1 MSRRAVPQVKAQAP
15 EHDGVLFVSPHL
27 DDAVLSCGG
36 LLATL
41 RARSVDAVVATVFTA
56 MPDPM
61 HPTPLAREFH
71 AVCGISGDGAEV
83 RRREDR
89 RALASLGVGLAH
101 LNLPEC
107 LYRFDLAGQP
117 RYPTKA
123 AIYEPDFTDEPDIV
137 AQVSRGLETIL
148 GSARRWA
155 VYLPLGVGRHV
166 DHLIARRAAECLMAY
181 RRIEFVSLF
190 YYEDLPYAC
199 GIDER
204 SWSDLRTGMRPE
216 LEFIDGAAWRE
227 KLAAIQL
234 YTSQLSMLWA
244 EPEAMRQEL
253 TTYARRV
260 GGGLVAERLW
270 RARIALP
277 AAFQPPC
284 ASPALRGPRH

>member
-1 MSRRAVPQVKAQAP
+1 MSPRAHKQVKTTAL
-15 EHDGVLFVSPHL
+15 EHDAVLFVSPHL

-36 LLATL
+36 LLAAL

-56 MPDPM
+56 MPNPI
-61 HPTPLAREFH
+61 HPSPLAREFH
-71 AVCGISGDGAEV
+71 SACGLGGDGAEV
-83 RRREDR
+83 RRREDQ

-117 RYPTKA
+117 RYRSKA
-123 AIYEPDFTDEPDIV
+123 AIYERDFTDEPGIV

-148 GSARRWA
+148 GPARRLA

-166 DHLIARRAAECLMAY
+166 DHLIVRRAAECLLA
-181 RRIEFVSLF
+181 RRPNEFVSLF

-204 SWSDLRTGMRPE
+204 SWCDLRAGMRPE
-216 LEFIDGAAWRE
+216 REFIDGAAWRE
-227 KLAAIQL
+227 KLVATQL
-234 YTSQLSMLWA
+234 YTSQMSMLWPA
-244 EPEAMRQEL
+244 PEAMRMEL

-260 GGGLVAERLW
+260 GGGLLAERLW
-270 RARIALP
+270 RPRIPPP